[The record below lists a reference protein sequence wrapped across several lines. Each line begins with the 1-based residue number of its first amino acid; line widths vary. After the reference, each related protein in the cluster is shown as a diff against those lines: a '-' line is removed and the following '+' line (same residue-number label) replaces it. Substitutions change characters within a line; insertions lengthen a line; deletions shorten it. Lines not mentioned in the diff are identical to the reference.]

1 MPTACHDNAY
11 SMTRGGMCC
20 VMHTPRQS
28 KSCGAVSCFATST
41 GEWCQDSVL
50 SCYRRERMRKIFHGC
65 YATSDQNVVCH
76 ACGMV
81 GDA

>member
-1 MPTACHDNAY
+1 MPT
-11 SMTRGGMCC
+11 SQ
-20 VMHTPRQS
+20 QS
-28 KSCGAVSCFATST
+28 KSCGAVICFATSA

-50 SCYRRERMRKIFHGC
+50 PCCRHERMIKIFHGC

-76 ACGMV
+76 ACSMV